1 MTDTTP
7 SPAPRWL
14 AWMPAASVGALIA
27 GSLLTGGGYIQRLD
41 EQVRRITVLEESI
54 KQLQEIDKRTTRIE
68 AKLDVLVPQQDR
80 ETRR

>member
-14 AWMPAASVGALIA
+14 AFAPAGALACTIA
-27 GSLLTGGGYIQRLD
+27 GVLLASGSYIQRLD

-68 AKLDVLVPQQDR
+68 AKLDVLVPQHDG

>member
-7 SPAPRWL
+7 PPAPRWL

-27 GSLLTGGGYIQRLD
+27 GALLTGGGYISKLD
-41 EQVRRITVLEESI
+41 EQGRRIAVLEEQA
-54 KQLQEIDKRTTRIE
+54 KQQQEIDKRTTRIE

-80 ETRR
+80 EARR